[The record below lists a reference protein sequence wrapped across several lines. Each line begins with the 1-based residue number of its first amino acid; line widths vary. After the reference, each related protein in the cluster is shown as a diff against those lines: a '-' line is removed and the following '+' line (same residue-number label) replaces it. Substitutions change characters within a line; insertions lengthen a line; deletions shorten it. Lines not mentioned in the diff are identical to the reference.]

1 MSNIS
6 DMTKCHIAKSGN
18 IIAPKGRLSY
28 AQFLLEPQERTYE
41 DSGKTVKVYNLN
53 ILVPGP
59 NNKQGLPP
67 ADLTVLKQAMAKIAL
82 EKCKGDKNR
91 AASFVNKRF
100 LDPNNLPQGGK
111 PMGEEFEGWILIRAT
126 SSYKP
131 KFAYP
136 NGKEIPAEEVE
147 NELYSGRWAR
157 PTLNPY
163 WTDNKKNPGVC
174 LGLQNVQLLDH
185 DENLGASVAS
195 AEDEFGGDD
204 AGGEAS
210 NDAGDAAGS
219 TSDVDKM
226 FG

>member
-1 MSNIS
+1 MTT

-18 IIAPKGRLSY
+18 IITPKGRLSY
-28 AQFLLEPQERTYE
+28 AQFLIEAQERTYE
-41 DSGKTVKVYNLN
+41 DSGKTVKVYSINL
-53 ILVPGP
+53 L
-59 NNKQGLPP
+59 LPP
-67 ADLTVLKQAMAKIAL
+67 DVDLSELKKAMGKIAL
-82 EKCKGDKNR
+82 EKCDGDKKR
-91 AASFVNKRF
+91 AANSVNKRF

-111 PMGEEFEGWILIRAT
+111 PAGEEFEGWTLIRAT

-157 PTLNPY
+157 VTLNPY
-163 WTDNKKNPGVC
+163 WTNNKKNPGVC

-185 DENLGASVAS
+185 DENLGASIAS
-195 AEDEFGGDD
+195 AEDEFGDSSD
-204 AGGEAS
+204 SNETGGEA
-210 NDAGDAAGS
+210 AGD
-219 TSDVDKM
+219 DM